1 MDGHNLD
8 EAVREG
14 NLAEVQRIL
23 ASCASTKER
32 AALASGEHSQARYN
46 PLTQAAMKSLPLV
59 RVLLDAG
66 ADPNA
71 PNPLPNSPCALHF
84 AARMPESTPEITEAL
99 ILAGAAL
106 ETPDVTPLHMA
117 CRQGSLEQAR
127 MLLRHGARVN
137 PATNLGGTTPLL
149 LAVISNNTQLVRFL
163 IETGA
168 DVNTDGEEALP
179 PLHSAALEANLEM
192 VDVLLAAGA
201 NPRQISLKA
210 SYTPLI
216 RACDAAST
224 NYEAPNVAG
233 VARRLLD
240 LGVDIN
246 AQGDDGCTAL
256 LLACCHGFAE
266 AAELLLERGAN
277 VHLLTTGGASPLQ
290 MAAQNG
296 HLAIVR
302 SLLQRGAD
310 VNLRDQDGT
319 TPLIAACR
327 NLIREDDYP
336 QLIQEL
342 LGAGA
347 LAHFVN
353 RRGESAV
360 ELAELVLDDADPLLA
375 RLQQTRSTDLLAD

>member
-32 AALASGEHSQARYN
+32 AAALASGEHSQARYN

-71 PNPLPNSPCALHF
+71 PNPLPN
-84 AARMPESTPEITEAL
+84 I
-99 ILAGAAL
+99 
-106 ETPDVTPLHMA
+106 TPLHMA

-163 IETGA
+163 IEAGA

-290 MAAQNG
+290 MTAQNG